1 MEFTLEHLDQ
11 RLENLQNNITDNITN
26 QIQNQTKEL
35 KAYIHE
41 SFETQQD
48 YIDER
53 FHELFDSVK
62 VKEEVARLKQEVS
75 QIKAALH
82 LS

>member
-1 MEFTLEHLDQ
+1 MEITLEHLDQ
-11 RLENLQNNITDNITN
+11 RLENLQNNIAG
-26 QIQNQTKEL
+26 QIQSQTKEL
-35 KAYIHE
+35 KTYIHE
-41 SFETQQD
+41 SFEVQQD

-53 FHELFDSVK
+53 FHELSDSVK
-62 VKEEVARLKQEVS
+62 VKEEVALLKQDIS